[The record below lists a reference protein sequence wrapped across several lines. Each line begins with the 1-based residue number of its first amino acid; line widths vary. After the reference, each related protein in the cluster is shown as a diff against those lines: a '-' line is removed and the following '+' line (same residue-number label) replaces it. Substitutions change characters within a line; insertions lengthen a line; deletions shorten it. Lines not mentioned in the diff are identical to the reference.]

1 MYHANYSSIH
11 FRFTIAIYLYCEDE
25 ENEDVLSLIQLIF
38 NIQLMVQLNDY
49 FVQLT
54 FWIIDSKS
62 KLWHINKT
70 IWSFKIKLQK
80 ELLFVVS

>member
-25 ENEDVLSLIQLIF
+25 ENEDVLSLIQLLF

-62 KLWHINKT
+62 KLWQINKT

>member
-62 KLWHINKT
+62 KLWQINKT